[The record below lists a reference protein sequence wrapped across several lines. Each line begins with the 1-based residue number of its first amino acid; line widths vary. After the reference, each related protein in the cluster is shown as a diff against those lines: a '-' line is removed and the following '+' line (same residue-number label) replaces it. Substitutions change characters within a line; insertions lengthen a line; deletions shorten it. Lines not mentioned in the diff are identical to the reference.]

1 MSGPKVVRIV
11 TREEIIATCKDI
23 LAQLEVEI
31 RRWEKIGTRNE
42 LLSDD
47 EIGATRKRHA
57 ALTALLAADRFMDL
71 QKQVPDEIAYLQADT
86 ARRLSEAA
94 TKVASA
100 RGQGRRLAAMAR
112 QTLDRSDIVLPPDL
126 RRDLEAV
133 VAGNGSDKAQ
143 AEKALSNVMALDR
156 KSVV

>member
-47 EIGATRKRHA
+47 EIDATRLVA
-57 ALTALLAADRFMDL
+57 APGLFL
-71 QKQVPDEIAYLQADT
+71 DEVL
-86 ARRLSEAA
+86 RLGEG
-94 TKVASA
+94 V
-100 RGQGRRLAAMAR
+100 RL
-112 QTLDRSDIVLPPDL
+112 DDF
-126 RRDLEAV
+126 EAV
-133 VAGNGSDKAQ
+133 HLG
-143 AEKALSNVMALDR
+143 
-156 KSVV
+156 